1 MAQSLKEQIKKIP
14 AANVLGC
21 AAGTDGDFDDEE
33 EDEDGKVH

>member
-14 AANVLGC
+14 AINVLGC

-33 EDEDGKVH
+33 DEE